1 MRKPEINFRKIT
13 KYYSF
18 RLFQSMFRL
27 LNLKRTKSGSPATAV
42 IYYVSTSLISC
53 LGFDSCFRAHHCSVI
68 TTHPCSSYYL
78 HLCTESPSMAQTHC
92 CPVSQF
98 LFFSPLFSCHL
109 SCAISVITQFYPIS
123 FFCILA
129 FLLLWTLLILESS
142 NTFPQLHQFHSH
154 FPCFLKCHILPFPS
168 LLTLLSLSLLFSV
181 WQWHWKVHPCNFKD
195 GTAWELS
202 VNAAWGTGLVHA
214 LQHKGTLVHD
224 EHCKWCKAGLVF
236 MKSKPFKVV
245 GFF

>member
-1 MRKPEINFRKIT
+1 MSAHLSSPVWDLIVASEPIT
-13 KYYSF
+13 ALSLPHTPVHRIIF
-18 RLFQSMFRL
+18 ISAQSHRAWP
-27 LNLKRTKSGSPATAV
+27 KRTAV
-42 IYYVSTSLISC
+42 LSL
-53 LGFDSCFRAHHCSVI
+53 
-68 TTHPCSSYYL
+68 
-78 HLCTESPSMAQTHC
+78 
-92 CPVSQF
+92 F

-245 GFF
+245 VVFF

>member
-1 MRKPEINFRKIT
+1 MSAHLSSPVWDLIVASEPIT
-13 KYYSF
+13 ALSLPHTPVHRIIF
-18 RLFQSMFRL
+18 ISAQSHRAWP
-27 LNLKRTKSGSPATAV
+27 KRTAV
-42 IYYVSTSLISC
+42 LSLS
-53 LGFDSCFRAHHCSVI
+53 FS
-68 TTHPCSSYYL
+68 
-78 HLCTESPSMAQTHC
+78 
-92 CPVSQF
+92 
-98 LFFSPLFSCHL
+98 FFPPLFSCHL

-245 GFF
+245 VFFFKISPVLVLIQ

>member
-1 MRKPEINFRKIT
+1 MEAQLLLSFTMSAHLPSPVWDLIVASEPIT
-13 KYYSF
+13 A
-18 RLFQSMFRL
+18 L
-27 LNLKRTKSGSPATAV
+27 
-42 IYYVSTSLISC
+42 SLP
-53 LGFDSCFRAHHCSVI
+53 
-68 TTHPCSSYYL
+68 HPCSSYYL

-109 SCAISVITQFYPIS
+109 SCAISVITQFYPIP

-168 LLTLLSLSLLFSV
+168 LLTPLSLSLLFSV
-181 WQWHWKVHPCNFKD
+181 
-195 GTAWELS
+195 
-202 VNAAWGTGLVHA
+202 
-214 LQHKGTLVHD
+214 
-224 EHCKWCKAGLVF
+224 
-236 MKSKPFKVV
+236 
-245 GFF
+245 

>member
-1 MRKPEINFRKIT
+1 MSAHLSSPVWDLIVASEPIT
-13 KYYSF
+13 ALSLPHTPVHRIIF
-18 RLFQSMFRL
+18 ISAQSHRAWP
-27 LNLKRTKSGSPATAV
+27 KHTAV
-42 IYYVSTSLISC
+42 LSLS
-53 LGFDSCFRAHHCSVI
+53 FS
-68 TTHPCSSYYL
+68 
-78 HLCTESPSMAQTHC
+78 
-92 CPVSQF
+92 
-98 LFFSPLFSCHL
+98 FFSPLFSCHL

-245 GFF
+245 VFFFKISPVLVLIQ